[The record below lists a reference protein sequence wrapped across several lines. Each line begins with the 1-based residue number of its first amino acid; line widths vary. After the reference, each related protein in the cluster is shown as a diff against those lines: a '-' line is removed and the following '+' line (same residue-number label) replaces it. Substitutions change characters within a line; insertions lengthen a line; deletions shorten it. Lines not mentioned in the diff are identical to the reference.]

1 MISRNPSRM
10 PISMANSTPS
20 APPNSNAT
28 SRPVRTAPRPSSSG
42 TLCARNQS
50 AALREPAPARLK
62 ERVYGELHRDRKPQP
77 VQRSRAYLGWLAAAA
92 AIILAFF
99 IAARFWPNDSRNLAT
114 PQLAAQVVDA
124 HLRSL
129 QPGHLLDV
137 ISTDQH
143 TVKPWFDGKLDFSP
157 TVQDF
162 AADGFPLQGGRLDV
176 AGGRTVAALVYAR
189 RKHIISVFVWP
200 SPQPDADPQ
209 SGSLRGYQ
217 WIGWRKGGM
226 EYYAVSDVNAADLQQ
241 LQSLLAR

>member
-1 MISRNPSRM
+1 
-10 PISMANSTPS
+10 MACDQSQSVAHAYLDGELDAVRAAEFERHLATCPDCT
-20 APPNSNAT
+20 ATVEQWNAL
-28 SRPVRTAPRPSSSG
+28 RAVM
-42 TLCARNQS
+42 QS

-143 TVKPWFDGKLDFSP
+143 TVKPWFDGSSTSLPRSRISLPMDFRFRAAGLTLPVAEPSLPSSMRAANTSSASSCGRRRNPTPTRNPAPCEAINGSVGEKAGWSITPSP
-157 TVQDF
+157 T
-162 AADGFPLQGGRLDV
+162 
-176 AGGRTVAALVYAR
+176 
-189 RKHIISVFVWP
+189 
-200 SPQPDADPQ
+200 
-209 SGSLRGYQ
+209 
-217 WIGWRKGGM
+217 
-226 EYYAVSDVNAADLQQ
+226 
-241 LQSLLAR
+241 